1 MSFYDDM
8 KIVASGVIA
17 EFAQGVIQFERT
29 TPGSGPA
36 YDPGEPAI
44 TPYTVSGTVKGVS
57 RKYVDGTQI
66 LQSDLQVTIPGDVG
80 FVPAMTDRIIIDGRS
95 YNEIVS
101 IKAIPPA
108 GTAVVFVVIFR

>member
-8 KIVASGVIA
+8 QQIASGVIG
-17 EFAQGVIQFERT
+17 EFAQGTIRFVRS
-29 TPGSGPA
+29 TPGDGPA
-36 YDPGEPAI
+36 YNPGEPAM
-44 TPYTVSGTVKGVS
+44 TTYTVSGVSRGVS

-80 FVPAMTDRIIIDGRS
+80 FIPAMTDQIVIDGRY

-101 IKAIPPA
+101 VKSVPAA
-108 GTAVVFVVIFR
+108 GTPVVFIVIFR